1 MVEGI
6 KAAVAAGDVTREAV
20 RSAVVDKGAA
30 FETVLGAVSFDEV
43 GDTTQRIISLYK
55 VDGGKWT
62 FVEEINYGN

>member
-1 MVEGI
+1 
-6 KAAVAAGDVTREAV
+6 
-20 RSAVVDKGAA
+20 
-30 FETVLGAVSFDEV
+30 VLGSVSFDKV